1 MANSSLQPKDALT
14 LLLLHM
20 LTLAVRTSGATCYK
34 SGGHAVSSE
43 VTHRRPTSVSG
54 DATQKLV
61 SRGNTG

>member
-20 LTLAVRTSGATCYK
+20 LTLAVRTSGAMCCK
-34 SGGHAVSSE
+34 SGGRAVSSE
-43 VTHRRPTSVSG
+43 VTHRRPTSVSA

-61 SRGNTG
+61 SKGYTG